1 MGEERTKVAW
11 NTQGEDLEVIVRTW
25 AFILSDMRN
34 HHRVLNRRIFLK
46 VVM

>member
-1 MGEERTKVAW
+1 M
-11 NTQGEDLEVIVRTW
+11 VRTW

-46 VVM
+46 VVMEKQVETRKLLEGYYN